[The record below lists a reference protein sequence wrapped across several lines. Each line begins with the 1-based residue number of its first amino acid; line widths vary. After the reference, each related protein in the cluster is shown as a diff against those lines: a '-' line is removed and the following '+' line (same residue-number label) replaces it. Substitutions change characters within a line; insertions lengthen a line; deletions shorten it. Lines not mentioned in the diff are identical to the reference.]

1 MTTKTVANLTKL
13 RAELVDRRRREAYA
27 IDGPDDH
34 ETIEK
39 LAYLH
44 LAIQAFDA
52 VIEEGW
58 SDEPST

>member
-1 MTTKTVANLTKL
+1 MATKTIADLTKF

-27 IDGPDDH
+27 IDNANDQ
-34 ETIEK
+34 ERVEK
-39 LAYLH
+39 LAYVH

-58 SDEPST
+58 SDEPSA